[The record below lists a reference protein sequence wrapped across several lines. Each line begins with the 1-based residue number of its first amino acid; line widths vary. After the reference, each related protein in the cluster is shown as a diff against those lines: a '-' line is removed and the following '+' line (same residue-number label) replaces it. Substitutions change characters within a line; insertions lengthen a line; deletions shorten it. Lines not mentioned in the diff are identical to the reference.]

1 MSTISTA
8 NRQMFKR
15 LLWIAMGFLV
25 AALILSAVERKS
37 TRNANEV
44 LIQIRE
50 LPDGNTLVNR
60 EDILLTLERS
70 FGHRL
75 VGVPLGAID
84 MNRVERVLEEE

>member
-70 FGHRL
+70 FGHR
-75 VGVPLGAID
+75 
-84 MNRVERVLEEE
+84 